1 MTTQKRGHEWRI
13 SIVLFALVI
22 AAFML
27 VSSAAA
33 ADAGPKFKGWGGTGP
48 YPVVNFSADKTT
60 GQAPLTVQFFDNST
74 YEGTLVSRQWD
85 FGPLGGSTAANPTV
99 TFTAPGTYIVSLR
112 VENTTGYWSN
122 QSGEHPSD
130 NPAYTLPTITVTAG
144 TELAADYTW
153 IPTTIPVGYTAQFND
168 TSVGNPTAWL
178 WDFGDSTPTSN
189 LQNPTHV
196 FSVAQDYSV
205 KLTVTNST
213 GHTSTATKTI
223 TVSTATTPVAN
234 FTPSSTEGV
243 APLNVTFT
251 DTSDNLPTSWSW
263 QFGDGATSTLQN
275 PYHVFTVPGNYI
287 VNLTATNAAG
297 SNTIS
302 KWVNVT
308 GPKTPVA
315 NFTANGVDASNTTP
329 GPTLNGAAPFS
340 VDFVDNSSTDADKQA
355 TSWLWTFGDGQS
367 STQRNPPT
375 HVFPSP
381 GTYLVQFT
389 ASNSGGS
396 SSAFMT
402 IVVGPTQV
410 PVANFTFNSTPSA
423 ADGQIFTAPEMLL
436 TGKAI
441 WFNSTS
447 TNAPTS
453 TTWTFSDGVTSNLT
467 NFARTFSTAGNYW
480 VLLSV
485 SNSAG
490 SSSKINFFT
499 ITNAVGNTPVAAFN
513 MECRGT
519 TVANGGTLTVTLPA
533 VVNFTNTSTNTPTSW
548 TWFRNGA
555 QFATTPN
562 ATYTFTQAGTYPIQ
576 LIVSNAFGSSSANGT
591 VVVQAPTSAPVASF
605 TYTPTEVLPA
615 PATFQFTDTSTNFP
629 TTWSWNFDDGTP
641 VSTLQNPT
649 HTFQHPGNYTV
660 RLTATNS
667 AGSGQTTRLITVT
680 ALQPPTASFTAS
692 SATAVGGN
700 KTSADPEIQGP
711 IPFTVNFTS
720 TSTMNP
726 TSFLWHITGTGVDVT
741 RTTGAFD
748 YTFDTPGKYSV
759 QLIVYNAAGQGV
771 IFKNAFVNVTSTKPS
786 TNFTWTPTSPVKG
799 QSVQFTD
806 TTLYGPTGWAWS
818 FGDGGLSSAQ
828 NPTHTYANAGTYT
841 VTLTTTN
848 SQDTNTSTATK
859 TITVADISPPV
870 ANFTWS
876 PEEPKVGDLVT
887 FTDTSTNNPTAWTW
901 VIENTQYTVQNP
913 TVTFTTPGT
922 KIAFLIASNA
932 AGSSAAKL
940 VQINVAESPVT
951 PTPTPE
957 VPIVADFTMDKDSGT
972 APLTVQFVSTSTG
985 PYTDLDWTILLGDD
999 VVDTMVGE
1007 TPSYTFATPG
1017 TYTVLL
1023 EASNSG
1029 TGETATKEKTVTVN
1043 AVTTTTTTVV
1053 TTTQTPI
1060 GGNQPYPSAHI
1071 MPGRVEAEDYDV
1083 TAGYPAY
1090 SDTTPANE
1098 GGAYRQDAVDIEVGG
1113 TNFNVGWIRPTE
1125 FLTYSVDVP
1134 SGAAGTYTI
1143 GFRMSNPSGTKS
1155 FNLYVDGILIG
1166 AVNLPATGSFNTWTT
1181 VTSPSFQMTEGRH
1194 VIKVDFVTT
1203 SSINF
1208 DYMQIQGGAPVT
1220 TTTTVVTTT
1229 TTAQPTTDGA
1239 TFTAAPIPVKKGAA
1253 IKFTVT
1259 PATGKTIKSAW
1270 WTFDKAGHYN
1280 TWNSRTINPTFYY
1293 PTVGTY
1299 TPLVILTYTDGT
1311 TETVERAGYVRVIA

>member
-1 MTTQKRGHEWRI
+1 
-13 SIVLFALVI
+13 
-22 AAFML
+22 FML

-74 YEGTLVSRQWD
+74 YEGTLVSRLWD
-85 FGPLGGSTAANPTV
+85 FGALGTSTAANPTV
-99 TFTAPGTYIVSLR
+99 TFTSPGTYVVSLR
-112 VENTTGYWSN
+112 IENTTGYMSN
-122 QSGEHPSD
+122 QSGEHPI
-130 NPAYTLPTITVTAG
+130 NNAGYTLPTITVTAG
-144 TELAADYTW
+144 TSLAADFTW
-153 IPTTIPVGYTAQFND
+153 TPSGDVDVGYTVQFND

-178 WDFGDSTPTSN
+178 WDFGDTTPTSS

-196 FSVAQDYSV
+196 FTKAQDYSV

-213 GHTSTATKTI
+213 GQTSSVTKTV
-223 TVSTATTPVAN
+223 TVKNAESPVAN
-234 FTPSSTEGV
+234 FTTNPDPATGI

-251 DTSDNLPTSWSW
+251 DASTKNPTSWVW
-263 QFGDGATSTLQN
+263 QFGDGATSTEQDT
-275 PYHVFTVPGNYI
+275 YHVYTLPGTYT
-287 VNLTATNAAG
+287 VNLTVTNAAG
-297 SNTIS
+297 SNTTS
-302 KWVNVT
+302 KSVTVT
-308 GPKTPVA
+308 GPNAPIA
-315 NFTANGVDASNTTP
+315 NFTANGVDASSTSP

-340 VDFVDNSSTDADKQA
+340 VNFVDNSSTDADKQA

-410 PVANFTFNSTPSA
+410 PVANFTFNSTASA
-423 ADGQIFTAPEMLL
+423 PDGQVFNAAPEMLV

-453 TTWTFSDGVTSNLT
+453 TTWTFSDGVTSTQT
-467 NFARTFSTAGNYW
+467 NFMRTFSTAGSYW

-499 ITNAVGNTPVAAFN
+499 ITDAVGQSPVASFQ
-513 MECRGT
+513 MEGQGH

-548 TWFRNGA
+548 TWFSDGEI
-555 QFATTPN
+555 FATTAN
-562 ATYTFTQAGTYPIQ
+562 ATHNFTQAGTFPIQ

-591 VVVQAPTSAPVASF
+591 IVVQAPTDAPVASF
-605 TYTPTEVLPA
+605 TYTPTAVLPA
-615 PATFQFTDTSTNFP
+615 PATIQFTDTSTNYP

-660 RLTATNS
+660 RLTASNS
-667 AGSGQTTRLITVT
+667 AGSSQTTQLITVST
-680 ALQPPTASFTAS
+680 LQPPVASFRAS
-692 SATAVGGN
+692 SATAVASP
-700 KTSADPEIQGP
+700 KTSADAEIQGP
-711 IPFTVNFTS
+711 IPFTVNFTD

-726 TSFLWHITGTGVDVT
+726 TSVFWHITGTGVDVT
-741 RTTGAFD
+741 RTTSAFD
-748 YTFDTPGKYSV
+748 YTFTTPGKYNV
-759 QLIVYNAAGQGV
+759 QLIAYNAAGQNT
-771 IFKNAFVNVTSTKPS
+771 IYKPTFVNVTAAAPS

-806 TTLYGPTGWAWS
+806 TTLYGPTVWSWS

-828 NPTHTYANAGTYT
+828 NPPHTYENAGTYT
-841 VTLTTTN
+841 VTLTTWN
-848 SQDTNTSTATK
+848 SQGTSTATK
-859 TITVADISPPV
+859 TITVANIVPPV

-932 AGSSAAKL
+932 AGPSAAKL
-940 VQINVAESPVT
+940 VQINVTEPPVT
-951 PTPTPE
+951 VTPTPE

-972 APLTVQFVSTSTG
+972 APLTVQFASTSTG

-1029 TGETATKEKTVTVN
+1029 TGETSTKEKTVTVN
-1043 AVTTTTTTVV
+1043 AVTTTTTTV
-1053 TTTQTPI
+1053 TTTTPI
-1060 GGNQPYPSAHI
+1060 GGNQPYPSAHV

-1143 GFRMSNPSGTKS
+1143 GFRMVNPSGTKS
-1155 FNLYVDGILIG
+1155 FAVYVDGVLIG

-1181 VTSPSFQMTEGRH
+1181 VNSPSFQMTEGRH

-1203 SSINF
+1203 TSINF

-1229 TTAQPTTDGA
+1229 TTAQPTTGGA
-1239 TFTAAPIPVKKGAA
+1239 SFTAIPIPVKKGAA

-1259 PATGKTIKSAW
+1259 PATGKTIRSAW
-1270 WTFDKAGHYN
+1270 WTFDKNGHYS

-1293 PTVGTY
+1293 PAVGTY